1 MVHLSSHS
9 ALQDPYLSKHQN
21 IESVPNLGVMML
33 ARSLESKGYLSNI
46 FSWKWNYYFLT
57 DEGVK
62 FLQQS
67 LGLPAEVFPTTYK
80 KSKQPQP
87 KVADDEKEEKP
98 GRSTDQ
104 GESRGAMGRG
114 RGSRH

>member
-1 MVHLSSHS
+1 
-9 ALQDPYLSKHQN
+9 
-21 IESVPNLGVMML
+21 MML

-87 KVADDEKEEKP
+87 KVADEEKDEKA
-98 GRSTDQ
+98 GRQ
-104 GESRGAMGRG
+104 EGETRGAMGRG